1 MRIMKNNCHD
11 AFTVM
16 LILGIA
22 APGIFGV
29 ILYLEKKARQRK
41 ICEFVQLQKNI
52 RNGNVMDV
60 LFWIR

>member
-1 MRIMKNNCHD
+1 MMR
-11 AFTVM
+11 FTVM